1 MQFNYILFLL
11 SAFVMGFIAAIPI
24 GATQLEIARRSI
36 NGYPSSA
43 IMIVAGSVISDTL
56 YGIIA
61 FFGIAPFLSNS
72 TVIAVFWVVNAV
84 IMIVLGIWAIKGSKD
99 DVTAN
104 NHLNELLKK
113 RNVAFITGFSLAVTN
128 PLMIIWW
135 LLGAQIV
142 IQFGFVSNFRTAD
155 YIVFL
160 LAGAA
165 GIASYLSLL
174 TLGTYKAKKLFSV
187 AGIRKLSFVFGT
199 ILFALA
205 GYFIFKSAESFM
217 NFKIPSI

>member
-1 MQFNYILFLL
+1 MQLNYILFLL
-11 SAFVMGFIAAIPI
+11 TAFVMGFIAAIPI

-36 NGYPSSA
+36 NGYPTSA

-56 YGIIA
+56 YGVIA
-61 FFGIAPFLSNS
+61 FFSIAPFLRSN
-72 TVIAVFWVVNAV
+72 TVIAVFWIVNAV
-84 IMIVLGIWAIKGSKD
+84 ILIVLGIFAIKGSRED
-99 DVTAN
+99 MTAD
-104 NHLNELLKK
+104 NHLNELLQK

-135 LLGAQIV
+135 LLGAQLIT
-142 IQFGFVSNFRTAD
+142 QFGFVSSFRTED
-155 YIVFL
+155 YVVFL
-160 LAGAA
+160 LSGAA

-174 TLGTYKAKKLFSV
+174 TLGTYKAKKLFSS

-205 GYFIFKSAESFM
+205 GYFIFKSAETFM
-217 NFKIPSI
+217 NIKLPSI